1 MKLFRT
7 SLTVGAYAL
16 LLLFAVLLPT
26 RNSVKADEDNDAATV
41 ETNST
46 VDSTTSLKN
55 TTDTS
60 DTPDDITEG
69 SDAGTEVSADDT
81 VPPTDPP
88 PDYYGEDVPFSD
100 FVAHTSRT
108 IPAGAGINGLY
119 LTLGNSVDDADTDTG
134 TDASDEDDAG
144 SCVIGNEVITGNL
157 HNIIHT
163 IEPVFYNK
171 ETNSTPSIT
180 VSSYP
185 ENLIDTIVFGQD
197 KVGGY
202 HKFLRLEYNEE
213 MVRKSIQNTNNTLY
227 HYYGVLIQFPSN
239 ELEEVHVG
247 GDLIVEMKE
256 GFTNTSLVRATD
268 RSKVDVSY
276 DGENTM
282 YVRSSQQ
289 SQLTLD
295 VGHHDDLQEYV
306 QSEKEKIRAIAS
318 GSSIMKI
325 SGTVERMEC
334 VQNATCVVD
343 GPILSEDCTD
353 SIVAMNATLETDD
366 CSCVV
371 VINPTAP
378 ITQLIKNGTTTDSD
392 STMMATTKQASS
404 SSSVSFY
411 NNENH
416 TARCIDTTYIPSV
429 MANTDGPS
437 TTNQTFACPA
447 DVMTV
452 PLFTPPAPATSTEEE
467 EETSSTTTAGEEE
480 VDMYNPTNNTS
491 DSTNTT
497 GTTNSTEKTNEE
509 EEEDETASTEDEG
522 QFIQI
527 AWETDDSSASSRT
540 LSVAAMTMLMM
551 MMMTLSIVCLLVQEL
566 LEVVEEYTDKKQA
579 QPEDAFSTVR

>member
-7 SLTVGAYAL
+7 SLTVGYAL
-16 LLLFAVLLPT
+16 LHVLLFAVLLPT
-26 RNSVKADEDNDAATV
+26 RNIVTAEDNDAAATV
-41 ETNST
+41 ETNTT
-46 VDSTTSLKN
+46 VDSTTSIKN

-60 DTPDDITEG
+60 DTADDTIEG
-69 SDAGTEVSADDT
+69 SDAGTEVSADGT
-81 VPPTDPP
+81 VPPPDPP
-88 PDYYGEDVPFSD
+88 ADYYGEDVPFSD

-119 LTLGNSVDDADTDTG
+119 LTLGNSVDDTDTD
-134 TDASDEDDAG
+134 DASEEEEDAAG
-144 SCVIGNEVITGNL
+144 SCVIGTEVITGNL
-157 HNIIHT
+157 HNIMHT
-163 IEPVFYNK
+163 IEPVFYNEK
-171 ETNSTPSIT
+171 TNSTPSIT

-185 ENLIDTIVFGQD
+185 ENLIETIVFGQD

-213 MVRKSIQNTNNTLY
+213 MVRKSMQNTNQTLH
-227 HYYGVLIQFPSN
+227 HYYGVLIQFPSD

-247 GDLIVEMKE
+247 GDLIVKMKE

-268 RSKVDVSY
+268 RTQVDVSY

-289 SQLTLD
+289 SQVTLD
-295 VGHHDDLQEYV
+295 VGHHDDLTEYV

-343 GPILSEDCTD
+343 GPILSEDCND

-371 VINPTAP
+371 VVNPTAP
-378 ITQLIKNGTTTDSD
+378 ITQLIKNGTTNDSD
-392 STMMATTKQASS
+392 SMTATTKASS
-404 SSSVSFY
+404 ALSFY

-416 TARCIDTTYIPSV
+416 TASCIDTTYIPSV
-429 MANTDGPS
+429 IAETDGPS

-452 PLFTPPAPATSTEEE
+452 PLFTPPAPPATMTEDEK
-467 EETSSTTTAGEEE
+467 ETSSTTTAGEEE
-480 VDMYNPTNNTS
+480 VDMSNPTNTS
-491 DSTNTT
+491 NSNNTT
-497 GTTNSTEKTNEE
+497 GTTNSTEKTNDEE
-509 EEEDETASTEDEG
+509 EEEEETASTKDEG

-527 AWETDDSSASSRT
+527 AWETDDSGASSRT
-540 LSVAAMTMLMM
+540 LSVPAMTMLMIM
-551 MMMTLSIVCLLVQEL
+551 IMTVSIVCLLVQEL

-579 QPEDAFSTVR
+579 PPEDAFSTVRTVE